1 MKKFLLLFILFAWTA
16 NCSKDSDV
24 ATENLA
30 VNSEQSISGQ
40 NSSNQSTGSE
50 VEVNDFDGDGIE
62 DNLDYYPYN
71 PYKTIDDRGQ
81 IVDQYP
87 SVYTA
92 SDITEINRKGLEDDL
107 RLAADYFGK
116 YEVEWW
122 AVGREI
128 DAMLDLAS
136 DWCDRRI
143 ERGQLWYYDEFKKDL
158 VRLKSICM
166 SQVAHPH
173 ASLEWNGNK
182 NTGGTNF
189 TSDLSSYEGW
199 MEKYRK
205 IGLNLPSGSAN
216 AGMVRNSGYTATQSS
231 IPFQYDPITI
241 PAGYEW
247 ISKEE
252 HSIMV
257 FHEYYH
263 ITQAQNVMAKEE
275 IVDETG
281 NTVRPEYGPT
291 AFSEGPANYISQY
304 LIRELS
310 NNGTYKAS
318 SKANSNLKDLM
329 RGDMERIQEM
339 LKGCPDFKLEELNY
353 GNPCDPY
360 MFGQWA
366 AAYLTNKVGNMY
378 VFHDVFWPKINE
390 MTFIGAFEDTFDMT
404 YDELNS
410 EFRDFLK
417 LPIDE
422 QLKVVPDIN
431 FSSN

>member
-16 NCSKDSDV
+16 NCSKDTDV

-50 VEVNDFDGDGIE
+50 VEVNDFDGDGVE

-71 PYKTIDDRGQ
+71 PYKTTDDWGQ

-87 SVYTA
+87 SVYAA

-128 DAMLDLAS
+128 NSMLDLAS

-231 IPFQYDPITI
+231 IPFQYDPLTI

-281 NTVRPEYGPT
+281 NTVRPEYGRRT
-291 AFSEGPANYISQY
+291 
-304 LIRELS
+304 
-310 NNGTYKAS
+310 
-318 SKANSNLKDLM
+318 
-329 RGDMERIQEM
+329 
-339 LKGCPDFKLEELNY
+339 CKLY
-353 GNPCDPY
+353 
-360 MFGQWA
+360 
-366 AAYLTNKVGNMY
+366 
-378 VFHDVFWPKINE
+378 
-390 MTFIGAFEDTFDMT
+390 
-404 YDELNS
+404 
-410 EFRDFLK
+410 
-417 LPIDE
+417 
-422 QLKVVPDIN
+422 
-431 FSSN
+431 